1 MMTRHRL
8 AAAALLATASALTTT
23 TPKQRL
29 RSRLQP
35 SKDELLCDPQSK
47 EPLAVKAQYFNGVTK
62 KTYSSPTATYG
73 TRFGFVDLAE
83 AKRPRTAREIADELR
98 EQIIGRSAAQRVQE
112 DTFRNPFVSFP
123 VWRSTSVS
131 GAPDNSSLSHF
142 PAMTWPRWL
151 GRAAR
156 NRHRHAIKQASRRWR
171 GG

>member
-1 MMTRHRL
+1 MIPSHSL
-8 AAAALLATASALTTT
+8 AAAAILATASALTTT

-62 KTYSSPTATYG
+62 KTYQSPTATYG

-98 EQIIGRSAAQRVQE
+98 EQIIGRTAAQRV
-112 DTFRNPFVSFP
+112 
-123 VWRSTSVS
+123 
-131 GAPDNSSLSHF
+131 
-142 PAMTWPRWL
+142 
-151 GRAAR
+151 
-156 NRHRHAIKQASRRWR
+156 
-171 GG
+171 